1 MPQSVPGLRAA
12 DEVAAAAV
20 KSAHDRLRRR
30 GEIGLER
37 EKGRGAGIRDRV
49 RPAAVLDDVDTRVS
63 GWLLIEPHL
72 AVNHRPALEADH
84 AAAPTV
90 SGGWAGAGAGAIIRA
105 WNSLSVMPVHQVES
119 SAKMISRFPYRRPMA
134 AAVAKLRPPPGISA
148 EARSVSW

>member
-37 EKGRGAGIRDRV
+37 EKGRGAGIRDRA
-49 RPAAVLDDVDTRVS
+49 RPAPVLHDVDTRVS

-72 AVNHRPALEADH
+72 AINHRPALEADH
-84 AAAPTV
+84 PAAPTAT
-90 SGGWAGAGAGAIIRA
+90 GAWAGPGAGPTTPA
-105 WNSLSVMPVHQVES
+105 
-119 SAKMISRFPYRRPMA
+119 
-134 AAVAKLRPPPGISA
+134 G
-148 EARSVSW
+148 

>member
-49 RPAAVLDDVDTRVS
+49 RPAPVLDDVDTRVS

-90 SGGWAGAGAGAIIRA
+90 DRKSTRL
-105 WNSLSVMPVHQVES
+105 NSSHL
-119 SAKMISRFPYRRPMA
+119 
-134 AAVAKLRPPPGISA
+134 GISYA
-148 EARSVSW
+148 VFCLKKKNK

>member
-1 MPQSVPGLRAA
+1 MPQSVLGLGAA

-37 EKGRGAGIRDRV
+37 EQGRGAGIRDRA
-49 RPAAVLDDVDTRVS
+49 RPAPVLHDVDTRVS

-72 AVNHRPALEADH
+72 AINHRPALEAEH

-90 SGGWAGAGAGAIIRA
+90 TGRWPRAGPGAIMRA
-105 WNSLSVMPVHQVES
+105 GNALSV
-119 SAKMISRFPYRRPMA
+119 I
-134 AAVAKLRPPPGISA
+134 PGQQ
-148 EARSVSW
+148 